1 MPRKFR
7 SRPIIAFE
15 RKRKKTPKH
24 PRPSRPPFGVTPSRR
39 VLIVDR
45 RSSGEETPFVE
56 ARRPGGRRIAHIAP
70 RRTRRQS
77 TYPAAGRGPP
87 ALLDGSVLGGGG
99 TSALRPQC
107 QQPHLLQPPGQICS
121 GKHHPQLSVH
131 RPRDQPPHLLQ
142 PPGQLP
148 LVSKIE
154 IFPPPTISHSTVRPT
169 LPPTTNR
176 PTFPNPT
183 ISPSTVRPTSPP
195 TTTRPTFSQFIDEQ
209 V

>member
-107 QQPHLLQPPGQICS
+107 QQPHLLQPPGRICS
-121 GKHHPQLSVH
+121 GKH
-131 RPRDQPPHLLQ
+131 
-142 PPGQLP
+142 
-148 LVSKIE
+148 K
-154 IFPPPTISHSTVRPT
+154 PPTVGPSTARPT
-169 LPPTTNR
+169 
-176 PTFPNPT
+176 
-183 ISPSTVRPTSPP
+183 TSPP
-195 TTTRPTFSQFIDEQ
+195 TTTRPTSPRFEDRNIPTPNYQSFNRETDLTSYNQ
-209 V
+209 